1 MAAKPAISTKRLAI
15 SKANAQMVA
24 VVAVA
29 AFVTVFCL
37 IASKAVLSQN
47 QYQSRVTSAKEKA
60 HQQLQ
65 KNIQT
70 FGNLQTAYKAFDGTA
85 TNVIGGTTNGTGDND
100 GSNSKIILDAL
111 PSTYDFPALT
121 SSIEKILSDRGLKV
135 TSITGTDDQL
145 NQQGNSSSP
154 TPQPVA
160 IPFSFTVSNAS
171 YASVGQLLASLQ
183 QSIRPFQVD
192 TIDVSGG
199 INDMKLTITA
209 HTYYQP
215 AKSVNITKKVIK

>member
-1 MAAKPAISTKRLAI
+1 MAAKPNISTKRLAI

-37 IASKAVLSQN
+37 IASKAVFSQN

-85 TNVIGGTTNGTGDND
+85 TNVIGGTTKGTGDND

-121 SSIEKILSDRGLKV
+121 SSIEKILADRGLKV

-145 NQQGNSSSP
+145 NQQGNTSSP
-154 TPQPVA
+154 TPQAVD

-171 YASVGQLLASLQ
+171 YASVSQLLTSLQ
-183 QSIRPFQVD
+183 QSIRPFQID
-192 TIDVSGG
+192 TINVSGG
-199 INDMKLTITA
+199 ANDMKLTITA